1 MSVIKIVQTA
11 TLAMIVSLLF
21 LFAISGCNST
31 PTVPVPPPEFCD
43 VSPPDADGLC
53 TVGCEEGQTAR
64 NIALVYNDSWGA
76 GVMQETE
83 EDGSFEVEVDC
94 TVADTMIIQIKY
106 DRKLSAEVAI
116 AVPSP

>member
-1 MSVIKIVQTA
+1 MSVMKTAQTA
-11 TLAMIVSLLF
+11 TLALVATLLF

-43 VSPPDADGLC
+43 VSPPNVEGLC

-64 NIALVYNDSWGA
+64 NIALVYNDSWGS

-94 TVADTMIIQIKY
+94 TEADTLIIQIKY
-106 DRKLSAEVAI
+106 DRKLSAEVALT
-116 AVPSP
+116 VPSE

>member
-1 MSVIKIVQTA
+1 MSATKTAQTA
-11 TLAMIVSLLF
+11 TLALVATLLF
-21 LFAISGCNST
+21 LFAIIGCNST

-43 VSPPDADGLC
+43 VSPPNTEGLC

-64 NIALVYNDSWGA
+64 NIALVYNDDWGA

-83 EDGSFEVEVDC
+83 ENGSFEVEVDC

-116 AVPSP
+116 TVPSN